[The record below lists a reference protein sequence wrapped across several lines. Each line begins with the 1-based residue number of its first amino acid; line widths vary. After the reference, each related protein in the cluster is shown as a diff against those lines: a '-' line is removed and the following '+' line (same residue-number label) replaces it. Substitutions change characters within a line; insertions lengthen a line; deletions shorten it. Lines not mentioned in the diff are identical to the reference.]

1 MTTHK
6 FMPQVAFLLLGATS
20 LAHASDGGTRTVKID
35 AKARAIHERLI
46 VLDTHLDTPAH
57 LVWKGWSILDRHTV
71 DDDGSQ
77 IDLPRMIAGGLDG
90 GFFAVYTPQGPVT
103 PEGDI
108 AARDAGLLRALAIR
122 ELVARYPDRFELAL
136 KADDAAPIAA
146 RGRRIVFMSIE
157 NGYPLE
163 SDLTLMSTFYKLGV
177 RLMGPVHF
185 LNNRLGDSSTDAS
198 GKKWNGLSDLGK
210 QFVAEA
216 NRLGV
221 VVDASHASD
230 DVLDQMIQ
238 LSKTPVLLS
247 HSGCKAVFNHPRNVD
262 DDRLRALAASG
273 GVIQVSAYSDYMVP
287 LTKNAERDAAMAEYQ
302 KANRAAGN
310 ATPAERKDLTARRRD
325 IDKRFPQSRATFE
338 DFMAHLLHALKVAG
352 VDHVG
357 VGIDFDGGGGVTGL
371 NDAADYPRITE
382 RLLKEGYTEADLQKI
397 WSGNVLRLLRAAEAA
412 AQPTG
417 SPQSP
422 GG

>member
-1 MTTHK
+1 MSTLK
-6 FMPQVAFLLLGATS
+6 SMPQVAFLLLGMTALA
-20 LAHASDGGTRTVKID
+20 LAHASEDGAARNVKID
-35 AKARAIHERLI
+35 PRTRAIHERLI

-57 LVWKGWSILDRHTV
+57 LVWNGWSIVDRHRV
-71 DDDGSQ
+71 EDDGSQ

-90 GFFAVYTPQGPVT
+90 GFFAIYTPQGPVT

-122 ELVARYPDRFELAL
+122 EMVARYPDRFELAL
-136 KADDAAPIAA
+136 KADDAAAIAA

-157 NGYPLE
+157 NGYPFE

-177 RLMGPVHF
+177 RVMSPVHF
-185 LNNRLGDSSTDAS
+185 LNNRLGDSSTDPA
-198 GKKWNGLSDLGK
+198 GKKWHGLSDLGR

-221 VVDASHASD
+221 VVDVSHASD
-230 DVLDQMIQ
+230 DVLDQAIE

-247 HSGCKAVFNHPRNVD
+247 HSGCKAVFDHPRNVD
-262 DDRLRALAASG
+262 DARLRALAAKG

-287 LTKNAERDAAMAEYQ
+287 LQKNPERDAAIAEYQ
-302 KANRAAGN
+302 KASRALAN
-310 ATPAERKDLTARRRD
+310 PTAAQRKALAAQRRD
-325 IDKRFPQSRATFE
+325 IDKRFGTPRATFD

-357 VGIDFDGGGGVTGL
+357 IGIDFDGGGGVTGL
-371 NDAADYPRITE
+371 EDATDYPRITE
-382 RLLKEGYTEADLQKI
+382 GLLKEGYTEADLQKI

-412 AQPTG
+412 AQPR
-417 SPQSP
+417 
-422 GG
+422 

>member
-1 MTTHK
+1 MMSCK
-6 FMPQVAFLLLGATS
+6 FLPQVAFLLFGVTAVACAADGA
-20 LAHASDGGTRTVKID
+20 KID

-57 LVWKGWSILDRHTV
+57 LVWNGWSILDRHSV
-71 DDDGSQ
+71 EEDGSQ

-122 ELVARYPDRFELAL
+122 EMVARYPERFELAL

-146 RGRRIVFMSIE
+146 RGHRIVFMSIE
-157 NGYPLE
+157 NGYPFE

-177 RLMGPVHF
+177 RLMSPVHF
-185 LNNRLGDSSTDAS
+185 LNNRLGDSSTDPA
-198 GKKWNGLSDLGK
+198 GRKWNGLSDLGR

-221 VVDASHASD
+221 VVDVSHSSD
-230 DVLDQMIQ
+230 DVLDQAIQ
-238 LSKTPVLLS
+238 LSKTPILLS
-247 HSGCKAVFNHPRNVD
+247 HSGCKAVFDHPRNVD
-262 DDRLRALAASG
+262 DNRLRALAASG
-273 GVIQVSAYSDYMVP
+273 GVIQVSAYSDYMVAMP
-287 LTKNAERDAAMAEYQ
+287 KDTERAAALAEYQ
-302 KANRAAGN
+302 KLQRGSGSPTA
-310 ATPAERKDLTARRRD
+310 AERKALTAQRRD
-325 IDKRFPQSRATFE
+325 IDKRFPAPRATF
-338 DFMAHLLHALKVAG
+338 DDYMAHLLHALKVAG

-371 NDAADYPRITE
+371 NDATDYPRITQ

-397 WSGNVLRLLRAAEAA
+397 WSGNVLRVLRAAEEA
-412 AQPTG
+412 AQAR
-417 SPQSP
+417 
-422 GG
+422 

>member
-1 MTTHK
+1 MTTLK
-6 FMPQVAFLLLGATS
+6 FMPQIACLLLVSAS
-20 LAHASDGGTRTVKID
+20 MVHASDGGAPSAKID

-57 LVWKGWSILDRHTV
+57 LVWNGWSILDRHSV
-71 DDDGSQ
+71 ADDGSQ

-122 ELVARYPDRFELAL
+122 ELVARYPNRFELAL
-136 KADDAAPIAA
+136 KADDAAAIAA
-146 RGRRIVFMSIE
+146 RGKRIVFMSIE
-157 NGYPLE
+157 NGYPFE
-163 SDLTLMSTFYKLGV
+163 GDLTLMSTFYKLGV
-177 RLMGPVHF
+177 RLMSPVHF
-185 LNNRLGDSSTDAS
+185 LNNRLGDSSTDPT

-210 QFVAEA
+210 QFIAEA

-221 VVDASHASD
+221 VIDVSHSSD
-230 DVLDQMIQ
+230 DVLDQAIK
-238 LSKTPVLLS
+238 LSKTPILLS

-287 LTKNAERDAAMAEYQ
+287 VTKSPERDAALAEYQ
-302 KANRAAGN
+302 KASRAVVSP
-310 ATPAERKDLTARRRD
+310 TPAERKALTAQRRE
-325 IDKRFPQSRATFE
+325 IDKRFATPRATFE
-338 DFMAHLLHALKVAG
+338 DFMAHLTHALKVAG

-357 VGIDFDGGGGVTGL
+357 IGIDFDGGGGVTGL
-371 NDAADYPRITE
+371 DDATDYPRITE

-397 WSGNVLRLLRAAEAA
+397 WSGNVLRVLRAAEAMR
-412 AQPTG
+412 G
-417 SPQSP
+417 PQSP

>member
-6 FMPQVAFLLLGATS
+6 SVLQIACLLLGATAT
-20 LAHASDGGTRTVKID
+20 AHASEGGAGAVKID
-35 AKARAIHERLI
+35 PKAKAIHERLI

-57 LVWKGWSILDRHTV
+57 LVWRDWTIVDRHRV
-71 DDDGSQ
+71 EDDGSQ

-122 ELVARYPDRFELAL
+122 EMVARYPDRFELAL
-136 KADDAAPIAA
+136 KADDAAAIAA
-146 RGRRIVFMSIE
+146 RGKRIVFMSIE

-185 LNNRLGDSSTDAS
+185 LNNRLGDSSTDPS
-198 GKKWNGLSDLGK
+198 GKKWGGLSDLGK

-230 DVLDQMIQ
+230 DVLDQVIQ

-287 LTKNAERDAAMAEYQ
+287 MTKTPERDAALAEYQ
-302 KANRAAGN
+302 KANRALAN
-310 ATPAERKDLTARRRD
+310 PTLAERKSLAAQRRD
-325 IDKRFPQSRATFE
+325 IDKRFATPRATFE

-357 VGIDFDGGGGVTGL
+357 IGIDFDGGGGVTGL
-371 NDAADYPRITE
+371 NDATDYPRITE

-397 WSGNVLRLLRAAEAA
+397 WSGNVLRVLRAAEDGAKSA
-412 AQPTG
+412 
-417 SPQSP
+417 QSP
-422 GG
+422 RG

>member
-1 MTTHK
+1 MTTRKSILH
-6 FMPQVAFLLLGATS
+6 VACLMLGAGALANTS
-20 LAHASDGGTRTVKID
+20 AYAADGVTID
-35 AKARAIHERLI
+35 ARARAIHERLI

-57 LVWKGWSILDRHTV
+57 LVWKDWSIVDRHSV

-122 ELVARYPDRFELAL
+122 EMVARYPDRFELAL
-136 KADDAAPIAA
+136 KADDAAAIAA
-146 RGRRIVFMSIE
+146 RGKRIVFMSIE
-157 NGYPLE
+157 NGYPFE
-163 SDLTLMSTFYKLGV
+163 GDLTLMSTFYKLGV
-177 RLMGPVHF
+177 RLMSPVHF
-185 LNNRLGDSSTDAS
+185 LNNRLGDSSTDPT
-198 GKKWNGLSDLGK
+198 GRKWSGLSDLGK
-210 QFVAEA
+210 QFIAEA

-221 VVDASHASD
+221 VIDVSHSSD
-230 DVLDQMIQ
+230 DVFDQAIK
-238 LSKTPVLLS
+238 LSKTPILLS

-262 DDRLRALAASG
+262 DERLRALAGSG

-287 LTKNAERDAAMAEYQ
+287 ITKSPERDAALAEYQ
-302 KANRAAGN
+302 KANRAATN
-310 ATPAERKDLTARRRD
+310 PSPAERKALTAQRHD
-325 IDKRFPQSRATFE
+325 IDKRFATPRATFD

-371 NDAADYPRITE
+371 NDASDYPRITE
-382 RLLKEGYTEADLQKI
+382 RLLKEGYSEADLQKI
-397 WSGNVLRLLRAAEAA
+397 WSGNVLRVLRAAEAA
-412 AQPTG
+412 R

>member
-1 MTTHK
+1 MTTRHK
-6 FMPQVAFLLLGATS
+6 LMPQVVFLLLSVAT
-20 LAHASDGGTRTVKID
+20 LAHASDGGTLSVKID
-35 AKARAIHERLI
+35 ARARAIHERLI

-57 LVWKGWSILDRHTV
+57 LVWKDWSILDRHGIE
-71 DDDGSQ
+71 DDGSQ

-103 PEGDI
+103 PEEDI

-136 KADDAAPIAA
+136 AADDAAAIAA

-157 NGYPLE
+157 NGYPFE
-163 SDLTLMSTFYKLGV
+163 SDLTLMGTFYKLGV

-185 LNNRLGDSSTDAS
+185 LNNRLGDSSTDPA

-230 DVLDQMIQ
+230 DVLDQVIQ

-247 HSGCKAVFNHPRNVD
+247 HSGCKAVFDHPRNVD

-287 LTKNAERDAAMAEYQ
+287 LTKSAERDAAMAEYQ
-302 KANRAAGN
+302 KANRAVASP
-310 ATPAERKDLTARRRD
+310 TPAQRKALTARRRE
-325 IDKRFPQSRATFE
+325 IDKRFPQARATFE

-382 RLLKEGYTEADLQKI
+382 RLLKEGYTESDLQKI

-412 AQPTG
+412 R